1 MKKQQRILLKRA
13 AGLSICR
20 TSNVIIIM
28 TMITL
33 VLSLIIAVKVAH
45 SLVSDAF
52 SSAARNAP
60 DDIEAAVFASARSNC
75 KNLSFKRRKAKASA
89 VLNDHDLEDTASS
102 PANSPKVSSLNQLNH
117 TRNDKDNIN
126 VSEANVCRKNS
137 TAEEAGSAAHE
148 EKNNQSELKKR
159 GLCLVPVS
167 TLTNYFARFSINY
180 FEAAVRAYFLFG
192 SCMIRVPV
200 KGN

>member
-1 MKKQQRILLKRA
+1 MENSVTSRNKA
-13 AGLSICR
+13 LSS
-20 TSNVIIIM
+20 SNNEKTTEDSPEESSWTFYLQDFQCDHHDHDNTGSV
-28 TMITL
+28 
-33 VLSLIIAVKVAH
+33 SYNSCESCP

-52 SSAARNAP
+52 SSAARKAP

-102 PANSPKVSSLNQLNH
+102 PVNSPKVSSINQLNYTH
-117 TRNDKDNIN
+117 NEKDNIN

-137 TAEEAGSAAHE
+137 TAEAAGSAAHE

-159 GLCLVPVS
+159 GLCLAPVS
-167 TLTNYFARFSINY
+167 TLTNYF
-180 FEAAVRAYFLFG
+180 G
-192 SCMIRVPV
+192 
-200 KGN
+200 

>member
-1 MKKQQRILLKRA
+1 MENSVTSRNKA
-13 AGLSICR
+13 LSS
-20 TSNVIIIM
+20 SNNEKTTEDSPEESSWTFYLQDFQCDHHHDHDNTGSV
-28 TMITL
+28 
-33 VLSLIIAVKVAH
+33 SYNSCESCP

-167 TLTNYFARFSINY
+167 TLTNYF
-180 FEAAVRAYFLFG
+180 G
-192 SCMIRVPV
+192 
-200 KGN
+200 

>member
-102 PANSPKVSSLNQLNH
+102 PANSPK
-117 TRNDKDNIN
+117 
-126 VSEANVCRKNS
+126 ANVCRKNS